1 MSANESS
8 GIGAWIPR
16 WEDHRLLTGQGR
28 YTDDHN
34 LDGQLH
40 AAFVR
45 SPHAHAKFSNI
56 DTSAARATNGV
67 VAIYTA
73 ADLETSNVNVLPSDV
88 AERGPLYPNKDG
100 SSMPSPPYYPLAR
113 ERVRHVGDP
122 VAVVIA
128 ETLEIAAEAAEKIE
142 IEYSVLPVVTDTVA
156 ARDEG
161 QPELWPEAP
170 NNTCFDWVAGDEA
183 ATDKALAEA
192 KHVASV
198 KVVDNRVVIC
208 FLEPRGALA
217 EFDAETQKFTLHIG
231 CQGVHVTRDRLS
243 HTLGVDPENIRVI
256 SRDVGGGFGSRSFT
270 YPEYAVVMWAAR
282 KLKRPIKWLATRAEE
297 FMTANQGRDY
307 VMRGTLGLNA
317 DGDFLALKVSGV
329 CSLGAYL
336 AGSSPFTAL
345 RNVTRMLPGIY
356 KTPVVHLN
364 LAGVFTNTVPI
375 ASYRGV
381 GRVEA
386 IYTLERLIDEAA
398 RQSGFDRVELRR
410 RNAVPPDAMPYTSPV
425 GSTYDSGEYVEN
437 MAAALSRAT
446 WDDFEKRRKEAA
458 RRGRLRGIGICN
470 YIEGAGGVPKE
481 YGSVTIRGDETVLFS
496 AGSVAQGQGHETTFR
511 QIIAEQL
518 GISIDCIEMVESD
531 FELIKTG
538 VGTNA
543 SRSIVRAGPAL
554 VEASDKAIKAGL
566 SVAAELLEAAPADI
580 SFIDGHYLITG
591 TDRSIS
597 MFEVARAVDET
608 SSEHSAAGEFG
619 GDSLH
624 DSDDVT
630 YPNGCHVCEV
640 EIDPETGAIE
650 IIAFTVVDDVGRA
663 INPMIVHGQSQGAVA
678 QGIGQALHEH
688 TVYDPETGQLLS
700 GSFLDYTLPRAE
712 DLPFFDSTLN
722 EVLSPTNS
730 LGAKGA
736 GEGGTTGAPAAVINA
751 IIDALAPIGVTQI
764 DMPATPHRIWQAIQD
779 SKS

>member
-1 MSANESS
+1 MAESES

-45 SPHAHAKFSNI
+45 SPHAHATFGNI
-56 DTSAARATNGV
+56 NVSAAQTMKGV
-67 VAIYTA
+67 IAIYSA
-73 ADLETSNVNVLPSDV
+73 ADLEADGINVLPSDV

-100 SSMPSPPYYPLAR
+100 TSMPSPPYYPLAR
-113 ERVRHVGDP
+113 ERVRHVGDA

-128 ETLEIAAEAAEKIE
+128 ETPEIAAEAAEKVQVK
-142 IEYSVLPVVTDTVA
+142 YKLLPAVTDTAA
-156 ARDEG
+156 ARDDN
-161 QPELWPEAP
+161 QPQLWPEAP
-170 NNTCFDWVAGDEA
+170 NNTCFDWVAGNEA
-183 ATDKALAEA
+183 ATDQALADA
-192 KHVASV
+192 AHVV
-198 KVVDNRVVIC
+198 TVEVIDNRVVIC
-208 FLEPRGALA
+208 FMEPRGILA
-217 EFDAETQKFTLHIG
+217 DFDTETEKFTLHIG

-243 HTLGVDPENIRVI
+243 FTLGIDPDQIRVI

-270 YPEYAVVMWAAR
+270 YPEYAVVTWASR
-282 KLKRPIKWLATRAEE
+282 KLGRPVKWLATRAED
-297 FMTANQGRDY
+297 FTTANQGRDY
-307 VMRGTLGLNA
+307 IMRGTLGLNEQ
-317 DGDFLALKVSGV
+317 GDFLALKVSGV

-356 KTPVVHLN
+356 KTPLVHLN

-398 RQSGFDRVELRR
+398 RQTGLDRIELRR
-410 RNAVPPDAMPYTSPV
+410 RNAVPPEAMPYTSPV
-425 GSTYDSGEYVEN
+425 GSTYDSGEYEAN
-437 MAAALSRAT
+437 MMTALSRAK
-446 WDDFEKRRKEAA
+446 WDDFEERRNEANQ
-458 RRGRLRGIGICN
+458 RCRLRGIGICN
-470 YIEGAGGVPKE
+470 YIEGAGGVSKE
-481 YGSVTIRGDETVLFS
+481 YGSVIIRGDEIVLFS

-511 QIIAEQL
+511 QIVAEQL

-531 FELIKTG
+531 SELIKTG

-554 VEASDKAIKAGL
+554 VEAADKAIKSGQ
-566 SVAAELLEAAPADI
+566 SIAADLLEAAQADI
-580 SFIDGHYLITG
+580 SFANGHYVITG

-597 MFEVARAVDET
+597 MFEVARTIDGA

-624 DSDDVT
+624 DSEDVT

-640 EIDPETGAIE
+640 EIDPDTGALE
-650 IIAFTVVDDVGRA
+650 IISFTVVDDVGRA
-663 INPMIVHGQSQGAVA
+663 INPMIVHGQSQGAIA

-688 TVYDPETGQLLS
+688 TVYDTESGQLLS
-700 GSFLDYTLPRAE
+700 GSFMDYTLPRAE
-712 DLPFFDSTLN
+712 HLPFFDSVLN

-751 IIDALAPIGVTQI
+751 IMDALAPIGVDHI
-764 DMPATPHRIWQAIQD
+764 DMPATPLRIWQAIQAR
-779 SKS
+779 KR

>member
-1 MSANESS
+1 MVEPES

-45 SPHAHAKFSNI
+45 SPYAHAELGNI
-56 DTSAARATNGV
+56 DISAAQATSGV
-67 VAIYTA
+67 AAIYTA
-73 ADLETSNVNVLPSDV
+73 TDLEADGLNVLPSDV

-113 ERVRHVGDP
+113 ERVRHVGDAI
-122 VAVVIA
+122 AVVIA
-128 ETLEIAAEAAEKIE
+128 ETPEIAAEAAEKVQV
-142 IEYSVLPVVTDTVA
+142 EYDLLPSVTDTA
-156 ARDEG
+156 TAREDA
-161 QPELWPEAP
+161 QPQLWPEAP

-183 ATDKALAEA
+183 ATDHALAEA
-192 KHVASV
+192 AHLVTV
-198 KVVDNRVVIC
+198 EVIDNRVVIC
-208 FLEPRGALA
+208 FMEPRGALA
-217 EFDAETQKFTLHIG
+217 DFDPETEKFTLNIG

-243 HTLGVDPENIRVI
+243 FTLGVDPDQIKVI

-270 YPEYAVVMWAAR
+270 YPEYAIVMWAAR
-282 KLKRPIKWLATRAEE
+282 QLGRPVKWLATRAEE
-297 FMTANQGRDY
+297 FTTSNQGRDY
-307 VMRGTLGLNA
+307 IMRGTLGLSA
-317 DGDFLALKVSGV
+317 EGDFLAFKVSGV

-356 KTPVVHLN
+356 KTPLVHLN

-386 IYTLERLIDEAA
+386 IYTLERVIDEAA
-398 RQSGFDRVELRR
+398 RQTGLDRVELRR
-410 RNAVPPDAMPYTSPV
+410 RNAVPPEAMPYTSPV
-425 GSTYDSGEYVEN
+425 GSTYDSGEYEAN
-437 MAAALSRAT
+437 MMTALSRAK
-446 WDDFEKRRKEAA
+446 WDAFENRRDEAA
-458 RRGRLRGIGICN
+458 QRGMLRGIGICN

-481 YGSVTIRGDETVLFS
+481 YGSVVIRGDETVLFS
-496 AGSVAQGQGHETTFR
+496 TGSVAQGQGHETTFR
-511 QIIAEQL
+511 QIVAEQL

-531 FELIKTG
+531 SELVKTG

-554 VEASDKAIKAGL
+554 VEAADKAIRSGL
-566 SVAAELLEAAPADI
+566 GVAAKILEAAQTDI
-580 SFIDGHYLITG
+580 SFADGCYLITG

-597 MFEVARAVDET
+597 MFEVARSIDGS
-608 SSEHSAAGEFG
+608 SSEHSAAGEFA

-624 DSDDVT
+624 DGDDVT

-640 EIDPETGAIE
+640 EIDPETGALE

-663 INPMIVHGQSQGAVA
+663 INPMIVHGQSQGAIA

-688 TVYDPETGQLLS
+688 TVYDPDSGQLLS
-700 GSFLDYTLPRAE
+700 GSFMDYTLPRAE
-712 DLPFFDSTLN
+712 HLPFFNGVLN
-722 EVLSPTNS
+722 EVLSPTNP

-751 IIDALAPIGVTQI
+751 IMDALAPIGVENI
-764 DMPATPHRIWQAIQD
+764 DMPATPLRIWQAIQGRER
-779 SKS
+779 